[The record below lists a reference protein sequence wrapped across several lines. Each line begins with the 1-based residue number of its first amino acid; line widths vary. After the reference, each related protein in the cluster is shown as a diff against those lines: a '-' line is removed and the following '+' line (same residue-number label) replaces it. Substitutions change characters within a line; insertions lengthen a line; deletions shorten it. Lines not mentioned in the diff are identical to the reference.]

1 MHLLRHGVVLTQLE
15 YDCFKHC
22 QSDPEQVVLD
32 SLNGKVQRRSAAL
45 IREWLPTLQADHT
58 ITKLPAT
65 TEGLCALIQVQPS
78 YQTNAQKAT
87 ARVDRE
93 LVIFNQ
99 QNSPDQVAPQ
109 VRPPHNRGRYAEKVR
124 SGKPVVLFPAG
135 ITLDDDKCN
144 CLYAFITDIDDWLL
158 GAILGHVTRG
168 KNKMLAQ
175 YHPIILADTSVAT
188 MPATEDG
195 LITMILARPD
205 YRSLIAT

>member
-15 YDCFKHC
+15 YDCFKHG

-32 SLNGKVQRRSAAL
+32 NLNGKVKRRSASL
-45 IREWLPTLQADHT
+45 IGEWLPKLQADHT

-65 TEGLCALIQVQPS
+65 TEGLCKLIMGQPS
-78 YQTNAQKAT
+78 YQTNAQKET

-99 QNSPDQVAPQ
+99 LNSPDQVAPQ

-124 SGKPVVLFPAG
+124 SGKTVVLFPAG

-144 CLYAFITDIDDWLL
+144 YLYAFITDIDDWLL
-158 GAILGHVTRG
+158 GAILGHVNRG
-168 KNKMLAQ
+168 KKKMIQQ
-175 YHPIILADTSVAT
+175 YHPIIMADASVTT